1 MLKKLGRCQRCFN
14 MLDFDP
20 ICFYVYIEIDLIV
33 HVDLLHKAVG
43 SQFTASGEHNVHLEP
58 KGHLV

>member
-1 MLKKLGRCQRCFN
+1 

-33 HVDLLHKAVG
+33 HVDLLHEPVG
-43 SQFTASGEHNVHLEP
+43 SQFTASGEHNDHLER